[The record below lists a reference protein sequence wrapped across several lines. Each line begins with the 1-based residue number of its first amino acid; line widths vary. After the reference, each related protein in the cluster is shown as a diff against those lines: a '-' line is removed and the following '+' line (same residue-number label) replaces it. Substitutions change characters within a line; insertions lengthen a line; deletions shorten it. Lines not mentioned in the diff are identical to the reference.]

1 MTESESSHYHLW
13 APGHQITLVLTSEP
27 PTPDLR
33 EKNKEQEQRSV
44 RDNFWFCFLLLE
56 MLCVA
61 LNDQT
66 QRRVYFSFPD

>member
-13 APGHQITLVLTSEP
+13 APGYQITLVLTSEP
-27 PTPDLR
+27 PTPDLC
-33 EKNKEQEQRSV
+33 EKNKEQEQGSV
-44 RDNFWFCFLLLE
+44 CDNFWFCFLLLE

-66 QRRVYFSFPD
+66 QKQVYFSFPD